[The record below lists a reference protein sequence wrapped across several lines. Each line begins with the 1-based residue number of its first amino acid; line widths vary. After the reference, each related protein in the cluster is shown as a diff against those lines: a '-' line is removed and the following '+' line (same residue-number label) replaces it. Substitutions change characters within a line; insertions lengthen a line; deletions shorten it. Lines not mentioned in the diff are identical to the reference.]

1 MGNQKS
7 IKELRSDL
15 TCVDGKPGYYTWW
28 FDEAG
33 TNLLLKELPA
43 IDKSKIQEKDGY
55 FALYFGIANN
65 CHERIN
71 WHINQKHRVSAVKSG
86 YLSTLRKT
94 LSALLGKDM
103 TQSEEAV
110 NQFMDAHCQWT
121 WEYTPSRKDAEDHEN
136 KELTHKPYLYPL
148 NIQKNKNLDKA
159 VIQRLKELRK
169 KHKK

>member
-1 MGNQKS
+1 MEKPKF
-7 IKELRSDL
+7 IKELRNDL
-15 TCVDGKPGYYTWW
+15 TCVDEKPGYYTWW
-28 FDEAG
+28 FDKTG
-33 TNLLLKELPA
+33 TVLLLKALPA
-43 IDKSKIQEKDGY
+43 IDMSKIQEKDAY

-65 CHERIN
+65 CRERIN

-121 WEYTPSRKDAEDHEN
+121 CEYTLSRKDAEDRETE
-136 KELTHKPYLYPL
+136 ELTHKPYLYPL
-148 NIQKNKNLDKA
+148 NIQKNKNMDRM